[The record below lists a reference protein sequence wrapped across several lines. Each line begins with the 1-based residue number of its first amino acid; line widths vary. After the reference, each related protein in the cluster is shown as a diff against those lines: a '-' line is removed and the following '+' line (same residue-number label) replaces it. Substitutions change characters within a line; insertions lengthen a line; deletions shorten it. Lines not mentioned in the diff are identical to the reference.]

1 MQQPECTAEAY
12 RTTSEYQPIQTGF
25 QRRNSPMKRGLS
37 RSGSSTLATCRND
50 GIRHADSELTEF
62 FNPPD

>member
-25 QRRNSPMKRGLS
+25 QRRNSPMKRGLVQ
-37 RSGSSTLATCRND
+37 
-50 GIRHADSELTEF
+50 IRILHTGHLSKRRHQAR
-62 FNPPD
+62 